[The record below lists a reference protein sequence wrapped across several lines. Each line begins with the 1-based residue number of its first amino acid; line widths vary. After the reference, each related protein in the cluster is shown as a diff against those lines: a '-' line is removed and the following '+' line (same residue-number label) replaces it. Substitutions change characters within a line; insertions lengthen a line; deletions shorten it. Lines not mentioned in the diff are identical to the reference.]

1 MALLNF
7 QHSQEELW
15 RTGCGE
21 DIYRRDTPKG
31 HNQTGFNLLN
41 LSTLKLV
48 IRFGEF
54 FSYKDVCTDSKS
66 TICKIGAGEA
76 ALAPII
82 R

>member
-21 DIYRRDTPKG
+21 GIYRRDTPKG

-48 IRFGEF
+48 IQFGDF
-54 FSYKDVCTDSKS
+54 FHTRTSAR
-66 TICKIGAGEA
+66 IPNRPFARL
-76 ALAPII
+76 ALAELHLLQ
-82 R
+82 